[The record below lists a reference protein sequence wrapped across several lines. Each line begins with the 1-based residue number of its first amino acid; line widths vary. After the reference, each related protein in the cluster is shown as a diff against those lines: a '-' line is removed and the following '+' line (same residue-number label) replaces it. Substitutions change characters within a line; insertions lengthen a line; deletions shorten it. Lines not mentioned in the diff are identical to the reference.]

1 MFATQCRRDGFN
13 LGTLCVIDRA
23 PRPITED
30 QIADLQDLA
39 SVVMDQIELR
49 LAARVAAERANI
61 MAREIDHRV
70 MNSLQFIAGLLSMQS
85 RRSDLSDPAEE
96 LRAASQRVAA
106 IARVHKNFYMS
117 EADDKVAC
125 GPFVEGLCTDLSL
138 ILGKTVNAHVG
149 ECWISTDKISLVGL
163 IVNEL
168 VTNAAKHG
176 QGTIDVHYETEAS
189 DHKLRVCDEGPGLAK
204 DFDFEGPNRGLG
216 VKIVATLAAQ
226 LAGTVRVAPLDD
238 GRGACISVRFP
249 A

>member
-1 MFATQCRRDGFN
+1 
-13 LGTLCVIDRA
+13 
-23 PRPITED
+23 
-30 QIADLQDLA
+30 
-39 SVVMDQIELR
+39 
-49 LAARVAAERANI
+49 

-189 DHKLRVCDEGPGLAK
+189 DHKLRVCDEGLGLAK